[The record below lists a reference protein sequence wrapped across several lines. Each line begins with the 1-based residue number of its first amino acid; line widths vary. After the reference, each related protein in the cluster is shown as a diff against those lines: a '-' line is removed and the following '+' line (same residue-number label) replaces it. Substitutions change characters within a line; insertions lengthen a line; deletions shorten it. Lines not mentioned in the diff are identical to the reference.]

1 MTSDYRHQLEHV
13 AKTDLPWQL
22 LDGANILVTG
32 ATGLIGGCIVDVLMC
47 RTTGDFHVYAA
58 GRNEARAQK
67 RFANYWHSPRFHFLA
82 FDVTKELDTDI
93 DFHFIID
100 AASGASPSAYASD
113 PVGVMKANFYGVNNL
128 LCYGSSHELR
138 KFVFVSSGEIYG
150 EGDGSPFTEDYSG
163 YVNTATLRACYP
175 SSKRAAETLCVCYAH
190 QYGLDVS
197 IARPSHVYG
206 PYFTENDNRV
216 YAQFIRNVLAGDDI
230 VMKSK
235 GEQFRSWC
243 YVVDCASALLY
254 LLLKGENMT
263 PYNIA
268 DPHSNITI
276 RELAETIASIN
287 GKKVVFDIPDKREKS
302 GFSIIKKAT
311 FDTSRLQALGWTIEG
326 SIKDK
331 LRFTIEEQKHNG
343 L

>member
-1 MTSDYRHQLEHV
+1 M
-13 AKTDLPWQL
+13 
-22 LDGANILVTG
+22 DG
-32 ATGLIGGCIVDVLMC
+32 
-47 RTTGDFHVYAA
+47 
-58 GRNEARAQK
+58 
-67 RFANYWHSPRFHFLA
+67 
-82 FDVTKELDTDI
+82 
-93 DFHFIID
+93 
-100 AASGASPSAYASD
+100 
-113 PVGVMKANFYGVNNL
+113 
-128 LCYGSSHELR
+128 
-138 KFVFVSSGEIYG
+138 
-150 EGDGSPFTEDYSG
+150 
-163 YVNTATLRACYP
+163 
-175 SSKRAAETLCVCYAH
+175 
-190 QYGLDVS
+190 S

>member
-1 MTSDYRHQLEHV
+1 M
-13 AKTDLPWQL
+13 
-22 LDGANILVTG
+22 
-32 ATGLIGGCIVDVLMC
+32 
-47 RTTGDFHVYAA
+47 
-58 GRNEARAQK
+58 
-67 RFANYWHSPRFHFLA
+67 
-82 FDVTKELDTDI
+82 
-93 DFHFIID
+93 
-100 AASGASPSAYASD
+100 
-113 PVGVMKANFYGVNNL
+113 
-128 LCYGSSHELR
+128 
-138 KFVFVSSGEIYG
+138 
-150 EGDGSPFTEDYSG
+150 
-163 YVNTATLRACYP
+163 
-175 SSKRAAETLCVCYAH
+175 
-190 QYGLDVS
+190 
-197 IARPSHVYG
+197 
-206 PYFTENDNRV
+206 
-216 YAQFIRNVLAGDDI
+216 AGDDI

-287 GKKVVFDIPDKREKS
+287 GKKVVFDIPDNREKS